1 MSIKN
6 NYFTRLTPNFNNWE
20 KPSGAEGKC
29 GVNDSNSALYE
40 AHNYFGWEEWLFEDY
55 VTNQDNPD
63 KECFG
68 FIEAFNDKN
77 KKNDFIDRLY
87 LYTKICRNNQ
97 NIKPGCY
104 YVGFIDNVKRLKSPL
119 PKTQNQVC
127 QDLKTVGINHDNYIP
142 MLKKAKNISF
152 KVKDV
157 HFLFKTR
164 NQSSI
169 MIPLHRGQYRFGLY
183 NLETHTNFLSQNNIN
198 NSL

>member
-6 NYFTRLTPNFNNWE
+6 HYFTRLTPNFYNWE
-20 KPSGAEGKC
+20 KPSGADGKC

-40 AHNYFGWEEWLFEDY
+40 AHNHFGWEEWLFEDY
-55 VTNQDNPD
+55 FKFKGDPN

-77 KKNDFIDRLY
+77 KKIDFIERLY
-87 LYTKICRNNQ
+87 LYTKICNNNQ
-97 NIKPGCY
+97 SIEPGCY
-104 YVGFIDNVKRLKSPL
+104 YVGYIDNVKRLKSPL

-152 KVKDV
+152 KVGDV
-157 HFLFKTR
+157 KFFFDKENL
-164 NQSSI
+164 NSI
-169 MIPLHRGQYRFGLY
+169 NLHRVQYRFGLY
-183 NLETHTNFLSQNNIN
+183 NLETHTNFLSQNNIK
-198 NSL
+198 